1 MYVVRAMAHA
11 IRSHLQLARVAAQG
25 AIRSTEP
32 SQLGISDM
40 RVKTDITGV
49 DTAECLETIN
59 RLVIKVCAPT
69 HFCVIFPPFRGSA
82 RLVFSFRRPLL
93 MCSVTRLS
101 TGLSV

>member
-59 RLVIKVCAPT
+59 RLVVKVCAPT
-69 HFCVIFPPFRGSA
+69 HFCVIFPGST